1 MSTGTK
7 MTLAP
12 AVALSVMVLA
22 GCGSGGAATTTISG
36 AYGTTIT
43 KPPSAAGTYTLYF
56 LKKGMGN
63 VALNGQPTDHTFTF
77 KGSTL
82 TSPGGGPNAC
92 PTAGTYRI
100 HLAGKH
106 LTLTVIH
113 DPCTIGRAQIFPG
126 HTWTKVG

>member
-1 MSTGTK
+1 MK
-7 MTLAP
+7 RLATVISILP
-12 AVALSVMVLA
+12 VLAFAA
-22 GCGSGGAATTTISG
+22 GCGKATATVTGSYTTTI
-36 AYGTTIT
+36 TT
-43 KPPSAAGTYTLYF
+43 PSAAGTYTLDF
-56 LKKGMGN
+56 KKDGSGT
-63 VALNGQPTDHTFTF
+63 VAVNGELSGHTFTW

-82 TSPGGGPNAC
+82 TAPGGGENVC
-92 PTAGTYRI
+92 PTAGTYKI